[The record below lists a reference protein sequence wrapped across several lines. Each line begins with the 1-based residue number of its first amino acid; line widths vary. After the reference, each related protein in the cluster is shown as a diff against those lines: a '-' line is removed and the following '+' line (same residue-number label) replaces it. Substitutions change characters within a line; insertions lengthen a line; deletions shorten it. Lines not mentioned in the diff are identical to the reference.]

1 MLQEITLTPATV
13 AILLAVLAWAVW
25 AVRRL
30 LNRGMCDCGDKRDG
44 CSGKNRKGSNAPACS
59 GGSAA
64 ADMVA
69 KMESSLDAR

>member
-1 MLQEITLTPATV
+1 M